1 MRCSLKV
8 ISLGKMRGVEN
19 LSKTKKELTA
29 IGIIIIFLNIGAIIL
44 APDKSITETLI
55 GTVSVIIGFIIVTLC
70 HSFSLAAG
78 TTLLAFGT
86 NRIIL
91 GIIYPPH
98 SFSDPFL
105 SSYASHYVGVGYM
118 FIVIGILLVTYS
130 LIIHR

>member
-1 MRCSLKV
+1 
-8 ISLGKMRGVEN
+8 MRGVEN

-29 IGIIIIFLNIGAIIL
+29 IGIIIIFLNIGATIL
-44 APDKSITETLI
+44 APDNLSITETLI
-55 GTVSVIIGFIIVTLC
+55 GAVSVIIGFIIVTLC

>member
-1 MRCSLKV
+1 
-8 ISLGKMRGVEN
+8 MRGVEN

-29 IGIIIIFLNIGAIIL
+29 IGIIIIFLNIGATIL

-55 GTVSVIIGFIIVTLC
+55 GAVSVTIGFIIVTLC

-78 TTLLAFGT
+78 TVFLACGT
-86 NRIIL
+86 GRIVL

-105 SSYASHYVGVGYM
+105 SSYVSH
-118 FIVIGILLVTYS
+118 LWE
-130 LIIHR
+130 

>member
-19 LSKTKKELTA
+19 WSKTKKELTA
-29 IGIIIIFLNIGAIIL
+29 IGIIIIFLNIGATIL

-55 GTVSVIIGFIIVTLC
+55 GAVSVTIGFIIVTLC

-78 TTLLAFGT
+78 TTLLAFGMR
-86 NRIIL
+86 RIVL
-91 GIIYPPH
+91 GIIYPLPP
-98 SFSDPFL
+98 SSPFY
-105 SSYASHYVGVGYM
+105 SYYASHYGLGYM
-118 FIVIGILLVTYS
+118 FVALGILLITYS